1 MLNHV
6 HIFNIRFINFLAYLQ
21 KMDSFV
27 YVDTPDSLS
36 KAAVVWKQASALAVD
51 LECENNLHHYGA
63 YISLIQIST
72 LNENWIVDVLT
83 LRKIKPLLE
92 ILEDPSIQKIF
103 HDVSFD
109 FRILQDQFSC
119 HPRNVFDTQIA
130 ALFLGKQHLG
140 LGDLLREYF
149 GVEKESKY
157 QMADWTKRPLN
168 TEMLAYAVKD
178 TIHLISLQDILLKE
192 LRQKERVSW
201 VEEECAALEE
211 ADFTYKTQTFLDVRG
226 VRTFSPVQLGVF
238 RELFLLREQ
247 LAKKVNRPV
256 HFVIRNEHLKQFSLH
271 PPQWEKVRGVHPI
284 VRSQALLFSKAVED
298 GKKNPFLIP
307 IPEKKRLTQ
316 HQKEQLE
323 RLNELQQD
331 LAQKTGL
338 KAHLIMNKEQMI
350 TIVLSGRFDGLH
362 SWQRKL
368 IEEGGFK
375 LLI

>member
-1 MLNHV
+1 MAS
-6 HIFNIRFINFLAYLQ
+6 FNYIDTYEGLAE
-21 KMDSFV
+21 
-27 YVDTPDSLS
+27 
-36 KAAVVWKQASALAVD
+36 AAAAWKQASELAVD

-72 LNENWIVDVLT
+72 KDQNWVIDVLK
-83 LRKIKPLLE
+83 LEEIKPLLE
-92 ILEDPSIQKIF
+92 ILEDASIQKIF

-119 HPRNVFDTQIA
+119 HPSNVFDTKVA
-130 ALFLGKQHLG
+130 ALFLGKEHLG

-271 PPQWEKVRGVHPI
+271 PPEWEKLRGVHPI
-284 VRSQALLFSKAVED
+284 VRSQASQFQKAVEL
-298 GKKNPFLIP
+298 GRKEPFVIP
-307 IPEKKRLTQ
+307 IAEKKRLTQ
-316 HQKEQLE
+316 QQKEQLE
-323 RLNELQQD
+323 KLGELQHT

-338 KAHLIMNKEQMI
+338 KGHLIMNKEQMLK
-350 TIVLSGRFDGLH
+350 IVLSGRFDCLH
-362 SWQRKL
+362 SWQRNL
-368 IEEGGFK
+368 IEGEGFV
-375 LLI
+375 L